1 MSVLSAR
8 MALIRDTLAE
18 RYPARVVTRSLKD
31 FAARQPAELKR
42 GIYTVLSKGEGD
54 FANLRE
60 RAAMDGKHRLLL
72 VGQIQLGERAAP
84 EEIEDAEFAMVEEI
98 KDFLRDL
105 PPALIC
111 MDMTAYQQSAQVE
124 APYGWIACDLEID
137 S

>member
-1 MSVLSAR
+1 MTTLAAR

-18 RYPARVVTRSLKD
+18 RYPGRIVTRSLKD

-42 GIYTVLSKGEGD
+42 GIYTVVSKGEGD

-72 VGQIQLGERAAP
+72 VGQIQLQEKADGEA
-84 EEIEDAEFAMVEEI
+84 IEDAEFAMIEEI
-98 KDFLRDL
+98 KEFLRDL
-105 PPALIC
+105 PPALAC
-111 MDMTAYQQSAQVE
+111 LDMTGYQQSAQVE
-124 APYGWIACDLEID
+124 APYGWIAADLEID